1 MRKGGVVETSG
12 SRRPGSCHAP
22 RVHANLSDMESTAEH
37 DRPRE
42 CLNPETLEALRA
54 YLDAAGARA
63 TTAQNVGEP
72 PAGLAGYLAQ
82 AELPFSRRLLR
93 HIRESGL
100 GEVEVY
106 KRAHVDRK
114 LFSKIRSDPA
124 YQPRKTTVVAFAL
137 ALRLSPD
144 EAALLLES
152 AGYAL
157 SRSSPFDLI
166 VRFFLERQIYD
177 ILQVNNALDEFNQP
191 LLNA

>member
-1 MRKGGVVETSG
+1 MLIF
-12 SRRPGSCHAP
+12 HA
-22 RVHANLSDMESTAEH
+22 MEPTAESH
-37 DRPRE
+37 RPPSPRS
-42 CLNPETLEALRA
+42 PEAREALRA
-54 YLDAAGARA
+54 YLEAAVHDLPPA
-63 TTAQNVGEP
+63 VGEP
-72 PAGLAGYLAQ
+72 PPGLAGYLAH
-82 AELPFSRRLLR
+82 ADLPFSRRLLR

-100 GEVEVY
+100 GEVDVY

-144 EAALLLES
+144 QTAALLES

-157 SRSSPFDLI
+157 SRSAPFDLI
-166 VRFFLERQIYD
+166 VRFFLERKVYD
-177 ILQVNNALDEFNQP
+177 ILQVNDALYEFGQP

>member
-1 MRKGGVVETSG
+1 MLTFQ
-12 SRRPGSCHAP
+12 P
-22 RVHANLSDMESTAEH
+22 MEPTAESH
-37 DRPRE
+37 RPPSPRSQE
-42 CLNPETLEALRA
+42 WREALRA
-54 YLDAAGARA
+54 YLEAAAH
-63 TTAQNVGEP
+63 TVGEP
-72 PAGLAGYLAQ
+72 PPGLAGYLAH
-82 AELPFSRRLLR
+82 ADLPFSRRLLQ

-100 GEVEVY
+100 GEVDVY

-144 EAALLLES
+144 QTAALLES

-157 SRSSPFDLI
+157 SRSAPFDLI
-166 VRFFLERQIYD
+166 VRFFLERKVYD
-177 ILQVNNALDEFNQP
+177 ILQVNDALYEFGQP